1 MPPAKKE
8 YLQQAGILNMKLG
21 LFSLFFFSLSREG
34 RSGCF
39 MANILELGDSRPA
52 VSPLKD

>member
-1 MPPAKKE
+1 MPPAKKK

-21 LFSLFFFSLSREG
+21 LFFCFFSLSREG
-34 RSGCF
+34 LSGCF

>member
-21 LFSLFFFSLSREG
+21 LFSLFFSHFPEKVVVAALW
-34 RSGCF
+34 
-39 MANILELGDSRPA
+39 PTY
-52 VSPLKD
+52 